1 MKLLPHKLI
10 LAPTDLSNFLSCK
23 HLAALDLASAR
34 GERERPVRYDP
45 LIQELRARGHRHE
58 RAYLERLRDQGWTI
72 AGDNNTGD
80 DDQPTIASLEET
92 LAAMRAGTDVVYQ
105 ATLED
110 EAWSGRAPTS
120 CAGSKHQATLETGPT
135 RCLTPS
141 SPERRRRRLYSSSAC
156 TPNCS
161 ASSKV
166 LSLNGCM
173 L

>member
-23 HLAALDLASAR
+23 HLTALDLASAR

-72 AGDNNTGD
+72 AGHNNTGD

-92 LAAMRAGTDVVYQ
+92 LAAMRTGTDVVYQ

-110 EAWSGRAPTS
+110 EAWSGR
-120 CAGSKHQATLETGPT
+120 
-135 RCLTPS
+135 
-141 SPERRRRRLYSSSAC
+141 RRLPAPGRS
-156 TPNCS
+156 TKRPWRL
-161 ASSKV
+161 V
-166 LSLNGCM
+166 LRGA
-173 L
+173 